1 MSKVRETEPSL
12 KCVAKNAHMKMF
24 VKILRKYFNTMH
36 ISKGST
42 HRSTILPDMN
52 IQLSHN

>member
-1 MSKVRETEPSL
+1 MSKVRETEPSM

>member
-42 HRSTILPDMN
+42 PVNNTSNMN